1 MKSSL
6 TNFEQRALFGSI
18 SAIVLALL
26 LLVSHTTPFQYLFVL
41 VIALFQA
48 AALWEY
54 YRLVRGKGFQPL
66 SRIAITFSVVYII
79 FHFFALKCPHMAV
92 YTEFL
97 LFSFTLTTFI
107 SYFTRQKNSTA
118 NIATTIFGF
127 IYVTFPLSLLLDLNY
142 SLMKG
147 RVETSPV
154 WLFFLIVLTKATDTF
169 AYFIGKRFGKRK
181 IAPILSPKK
190 TVEGTIGGVVFALIA
205 GLIFYAVVA
214 ALGSS
219 LTPELTLLEVGI
231 ISILIG
237 IAGIMGDLAESLLK
251 RDAALKDSNDIPGF
265 GGILDMADSTLFTAP
280 FLYIYLRA
288 KLLI

>member
-6 TNFEQRALFGSI
+6 TNFQQRALFGSL
-18 SAIVLALL
+18 SAFSLALL

-48 AALWEY
+48 VALWEY
-54 YRLVRGKGFQPL
+54 YRLARGKGLQPL
-66 SRIAITFSVVYII
+66 SRIAVTFSVVYVI
-79 FHFFALKCPHMAV
+79 FHFFALKCPHMAT

-97 LFSFTLTTFI
+97 LFFFALTTFV
-107 SYFTRQKNSTA
+107 SYFKRQKNSTA

-147 RVETSPV
+147 HVETSCV
-154 WLFFLIVLTKATDTF
+154 WLFFLIVLTKTTDTF

-181 IAPILSPKK
+181 LAPVLSPKK
-190 TVEGTIGGVVFALIA
+190 TVEGTIGGVVCALVA
-205 GLIFYAVVA
+205 GVIFFEGA
-214 ALGSS
+214 AS
-219 LTPELTLLEVGI
+219 LDVPLVPHMSLLEVCI
-231 ISILIG
+231 ISTLVG
-237 IAGIMGDLAESLLK
+237 IAGIVGDLAESLLK